1 MTERPTDDTT
11 PLSPVKRALLEIRDL
26 RARLEA
32 AEGAVAEPIA
42 VVGMGCRLPGGVYDE
57 ASLWQVLANGVDT
70 IGEIPAER
78 WDARALYDAD
88 PDRPGTMWT
97 RAGGFLDDVAGFD
110 AAFFG
115 ISPREAA
122 SMDPQQRLVLEVA
135 WHALEDAA
143 IAPDSL
149 AGSKTGVFVGVG
161 NGDYGR
167 LLFGAPEHI
176 DAYAGSGG
184 SLSVV
189 AGRLAYVLGLQ
200 GPALAV
206 DTACSASLVA
216 VHLACQSLRSGECDL
231 ALVAGVNLILTPD
244 AHIAFTKARMMAPDG
259 RCKTFDAS
267 ADGYGRGEGAVVL
280 VLRRRRDARAAGERQ
295 LALIR
300 GSAVNQDGRSGGL
313 TAPNGPAQEAV
324 IRAALAKAGVLPAQI
339 DYVEAH
345 GTGTSLGDPIELQA
359 LANAL
364 GAGRSADQAL
374 WVGSCKT
381 NFGHLEAAAGLAG
394 VAKTIA
400 ALRRRQIPPHLHFSQ
415 PNPLVDWASLP
426 LRVPTRLHDWPAHG
440 GPARAGVSSF
450 GFSGTNAHVIL
461 EAAPEVVAPSAP
473 AESGRVSERD
483 SEQDSERPLHLLALS
498 ARDEPALRQL
508 VGRYRDRL
516 AQPVELADLCFSANA
531 GRARFG
537 QRLAVRGASAAEID
551 AGLAAW
557 LNAAP
562 HPALVA
568 GIAVPLAPKVAFL
581 FTGQGAQ
588 YHGMGQALYRGAP
601 VFRDTL
607 DACAK
612 VLDELL
618 ERPLLELLFGDPAQA
633 ARLDETALAQPA
645 LFAVEVALAALWRSW
660 GITPAVV
667 LGHSLGEYAAA
678 VVAGIL
684 PLEETLRVLVRRGRL
699 TQDLPGDGAMVSVF
713 APEAEVRAALAAF
726 AALGTP
732 LDIAALNGPRHVVVS
747 GARGA
752 LAAFTA
758 QLEAQGVRCR
768 SLRVSFAFHSALIE
782 PALAP
787 FGDALSALRFG
798 PARCA
803 FVSNLTGRLAEPEEL
818 SHADYWLRQMRAPV
832 RFADAVRC
840 ALAQGVTHVI
850 EIGPHPVLLGMAADC
865 VDSAEPVEWLPSL
878 RREAPGWPD
887 LLDGLQRLH
896 VAGAAIDWRGFDRG
910 HSRQRVAAP
919 LMPFQ
924 HRRHW
929 IDWAPRAPSATGDTT
944 AQHWRRLA
952 AALDRQSDQAP
963 VGVDVTGYAQRW
975 AVLERLTVAHAA
987 TVLRD
992 GGVFSSAGESATATQ
1007 VRERLGAGES
1017 YQHLIE
1023 RWLQRLAAQGAL
1035 RVDGERFVSV
1045 QPLAD
1050 PNLPACQA
1058 ETRAAL
1064 ADNPA
1069 MLAYVEH
1076 CGRLLGDVI
1085 RGRESPLET
1094 LFPGGSFELAEGIYQ
1109 RSAPMRY
1116 INALAAGGIEALLAA
1131 RGAHLPL
1138 RVLEIGAGT
1147 GSTSAALMPVF
1158 PPARTAYWFS
1168 DITSAFF
1175 DPARTKFAAFPFVR
1189 FAEFNLERDAAAQ
1202 GFAPASFDLVI
1213 AANAVH
1219 ATRNL
1224 RDALRRVR
1232 GLLAPGGVLLLVES
1246 TEHLAW
1252 FDMTTGLI
1260 EGWQLFDDDLR
1271 HDNPLLPA
1279 STWISALR
1287 DAGFAEAGAWPPAG
1301 SAPEAMGQKVIA
1313 AWVAGE
1319 GQAAETLP
1327 LEAAA
1332 TGPAAAA
1339 PAEAVATAASAA
1351 GLRKQL
1357 RHLLPPEQLD
1367 LLRDVVRNAVSRVLR
1382 LDASQP
1388 PGRHD
1393 RFMDLGMDSLMAVQL
1408 RNRLGTTLAL
1418 AKPLPATLMFDHPT
1432 IEALARH
1439 LHGVLGEA
1447 PGSASAAPAAAAT
1460 PSRATAPP
1468 TAPRDAAP
1476 LNAAQVAAMSEA
1488 DIEALLLQRLETP

>member
-1 MTERPTDDTT
+1 MTEHPTDDTT
-11 PLSPVKRALLEIRDL
+11 PLSPVKLALLEIRDL
-26 RARLEA
+26 RARLA
-32 AEGAVAEPIA
+32 ALETAAAEPIA
-42 VVGMGCRLPGGVYDE
+42 VIGLGCRLPGGVHDE
-57 ASLWQVLANGVDT
+57 ASLWRVLADAVDT
-70 IGEIPAER
+70 IGAIPAER
-78 WDARALYDAD
+78 WDADALYDAD

-115 ISPREAA
+115 VSPREAA

-167 LLFGAPEHI
+167 LLFGAPQHI

-244 AHIAFTKARMMAPDG
+244 AHIAFTKARMMALDG
-259 RCKTFDAS
+259 RCKTFDAA

-280 VLRRRRDARAAGERQ
+280 VLRRQRDAQASGDRQ

-300 GSAVNQDGRSGGL
+300 ASAVNQDGRSGGL

-324 IRAALAKAGVLPAQI
+324 IRAALAGAGLQPGQI

-359 LANAL
+359 LAGAL
-364 GAGRSADQAL
+364 GAGRSAEQAL

-394 VAKTIA
+394 MAKTIA
-400 ALRRRQIPPHLHFSQ
+400 ALRRRQIPPHLHFTQ
-415 PNPLVDWASLP
+415 PNPLLDWASMP

-440 GPARAGVSSF
+440 APARAGVSSF

-461 EAAPEVVAPSAP
+461 EQCPDVEPVLAPTGA
-473 AESGRVSERD
+473 
-483 SEQDSERPLHLLALS
+483 ERPLHLLALS

-508 VGRYRDRL
+508 VGAWRDRL
-516 AQPVELADLCFSANA
+516 AGPGALADLCFTANA
-531 GRARFG
+531 GRAHFG
-537 QRLAVRGASAAEID
+537 HRLALRGASAVEID
-551 AGLAAW
+551 TGLAAW
-557 LNAAP
+557 LAAAP

-568 GIAVPLAPKVAFL
+568 GVAAPALPKVAFL

-588 YHGMGQALYRGAP
+588 YHGMARGLYRSAP
-601 VFRDTL
+601 VFRATL

-612 VLDELL
+612 VLDGLI
-618 ERPLLELLFGDPAQA
+618 ERPLLDLLFGDAALA
-633 ARLDETALAQPA
+633 ARLDDTALAQPA
-645 LFAVEVALAALWRSW
+645 LFSVEVALAALWRSW
-660 GITPAVV
+660 GVEPAVV

-678 VVAGIL
+678 CVAGIL
-684 PLEETLRVLVRRGRL
+684 PLEDTLRVLVQRGRL
-699 TQDLPGDGAMVSVF
+699 TQDLPGDGAMASVF
-713 APEAEVRAALAAF
+713 ASEAEVRAALTSLAS
-726 AALGTP
+726 P
-732 LDIAALNGPRHVVVS
+732 LDIAALNGPRQVVVS

-752 LAAFTA
+752 LDSFTA
-758 QLEAQGVRCR
+758 HLEGQGVRCR
-768 SLRVSFAFHSALIE
+768 ALRVSHAFHSALIE
-782 PALAP
+782 PVLAPLGQALARV
-787 FGDALSALRFG
+787 SFG
-798 PARCA
+798 PARCEI
-803 FVSNLTGRLAEPEEL
+803 VSNLTGGLAAPGEL
-818 SHADYWLRQMRAPV
+818 SHPGYWLEQMRAPV
-832 RFADAVRC
+832 RFADALRC

-850 EIGPHPVLLGMAADC
+850 EIGPHPVLLGLAADC
-865 VDSAEPVEWLPSL
+865 ADAAASIEWLPSL
-878 RREAPGWPD
+878 RRDGADWVD
-887 LLDGLQRLH
+887 LLDAVQRLY
-896 VAGAAIDWRGFDRG
+896 VAGARVDWQGFDRG
-910 HSRQRVAAP
+910 HACRRVAAP
-919 LMPFQ
+919 LTPFQ

-929 IDWAPRAPSATGDTT
+929 IDWAPRAATAAT
-944 AQHWRRLA
+944 AAAAGAGAQAWQRVA

-963 VGVDVTGYAQRW
+963 VGVDVTGYGPRW

-992 GGVFSSAGESATATQ
+992 GAVFRTAGERATTGE
-1007 VRERLGAGES
+1007 VRERLGAGAA
-1017 YQHLIE
+1017 YHHLIE
-1023 RWLQRLAAQGAL
+1023 RWLLRLVAQGAL
-1035 RVDGERFVSV
+1035 QVDGEHFVSG

-1050 PNLPACQA
+1050 PGLPACQA
-1058 ETRAAL
+1058 EARDAL

-1069 MLAYVEH
+1069 LLAYVEH
-1076 CGRLLGDVI
+1076 CGRLLASVI

-1116 INALAAGGIEALLAA
+1116 INALAAGGVEALVAA
-1131 RGAHLPL
+1131 RGANTPL

-1158 PPARTAYWFS
+1158 APASTRYWFT
-1168 DITSAFF
+1168 DITPAFF
-1175 DPARTKFAAFPFVR
+1175 DRAREKFAPWPFVR
-1189 FAEFNLERDAAAQ
+1189 CTEFNLERDAAAQ

-1219 ATRNL
+1219 ATRHL
-1224 RDALRRVR
+1224 RDALGSIRR
-1232 GLLAPGGVLLLVES
+1232 LLAPGGLLLLVES

-1260 EGWQLFDDDLR
+1260 EGWQHFDDDLR
-1271 HDNPLLPA
+1271 DDNPLLPA
-1279 STWISALR
+1279 DTWRVALR
-1287 DAGFAEAGAWPPAG
+1287 EAGFAAAGAWPPAG
-1301 SAPEAMGQKVIA
+1301 SPPEAMGQKVIA

-1319 GQAAETLP
+1319 GQAAAALP
-1327 LEAAA
+1327 LEA
-1332 TGPAAAA
+1332 PAAALFGPA
-1339 PAEAVATAASAA
+1339 QAAAAAASDSVAVAAARRDQLRQLLPAE
-1351 GLRKQL
+1351 QL
-1357 RHLLPPEQLD
+1357 E
-1367 LLRDVVRNAVSRVLR
+1367 LLRDVVREAVSQVLR

-1393 RFMDLGMDSLMAVQL
+1393 RFTDLGMDSLMAVQL
-1408 RNRLGTTLAL
+1408 RNRLGITLAL
-1418 AKPLPATLMFDHPT
+1418 ARPLPATLMFDHPT
-1432 IEALARH
+1432 IEALAQH
-1439 LHGVLGEA
+1439 LHGVLDPAAA
-1447 PGSASAAPAAAAT
+1447 PAVTAPVAAPPPSAAP
-1460 PSRATAPP
+1460 
-1468 TAPRDAAP
+1468 
-1476 LNAAQVAAMSEA
+1476 LGAAQVAAMSEA
-1488 DIEALLLQRLETP
+1488 DIEALLLQRLGDT